1 MLAPGPPYGSP
12 PGFSPDAPDDASSQ
26 RKPIDPR
33 LYAESRALL
42 AAIVDSSDDA
52 IISKNTEGIITS
64 WNQAAESIFGYS
76 AQEAIG
82 RHITLISMP
91 GREWEMARILGRILS
106 NHRVSHY
113 ETVRRH
119 KDGHPV
125 LVSLTVSP
133 IRNEEGIIIGASKIV
148 RDITARKKSE
158 HVLLQTEKLAMLGR
172 LSASIAHEI
181 NNPLEAVTNLLFLLR
196 NYPLPADGYE
206 YLQMAETELARI
218 SNIVTQTLT
227 FHKQNSRPTP
237 ADVSIILDS
246 ALSFLRHR
254 ILNRSIIVTRRYR
267 PADPI
272 PCLDGEIRQVAL
284 NLISNALDAIQQHQ
298 SLQQPDNPPPHDPPH
313 DPSHDTPG
321 RLILAC
327 RPATDWHTGTPGIR
341 VTIADNGC
349 GIPREILPRIF
360 EAFFTTKGSTGNGL
374 GLWITSEI
382 LTRHNGRIRI
392 RSSQSATHHG
402 TVFSL
407 FLPASAENFTADPTL
422 AAFEQTS

>member
-1 MLAPGPPYGSP
+1 MFASGPPPGSP
-12 PGFSPDAPDDASSQ
+12 PNPCPDPPDDSSNTLEHHQ
-26 RKPIDPR
+26 HAD
-33 LYAESRALL
+33 LRALL

-64 WNQAAESIFGYS
+64 WNQAAERIFGYS

-82 RHITLISMP
+82 RRITLISMP

-106 NHRVSHY
+106 NRRVSHY

-119 KDGHPV
+119 KNGQPV

-133 IRNEEGIIIGASKIV
+133 IRNHDGVIIGASKIV

-158 HVLLQTEKLAMLGR
+158 HILLQTEKLAMLGR

-196 NYPLPADGYE
+196 NYPLPDEGYE

-227 FHKQNSRPTP
+227 FRKQNARPSP
-237 ADVSIILDS
+237 ADVAIILDS
-246 ALSFLRHR
+246 AVAFLRHR
-254 ILNRSIIVTRRYR
+254 ILNRNLTVLRRYR
-267 PADPI
+267 PADPV

-284 NLISNALDAIQQHQ
+284 NLISNALDAIQQQ
-298 SLQQPDNPPPHDPPH
+298 SLPQPENSESPHPR
-313 DPSHDTPG
+313 G

-327 RPATDWHTGTPGIR
+327 RPATDWLTGTPGIR

-349 GIPREILPRIF
+349 GIPRETLSRIF

-382 LTRHNGRIRI
+382 ITRHNGRIRV
-392 RSSQSATHHG
+392 RSSQSPAHHG

-407 FLPASAENFTADPTL
+407 FLPASAENFSSDPTL
-422 AAFEQTS
+422 TAFEQTT